1 MAHGTLEPDWSRYA
15 HNRPDRGDDWRRQK
29 PGEGAA
35 WARVLMGE
43 VVQDVASRVVRAS
56 IPYGYGYG
64 NRPGLRGSFTSD
76 GYGVEHTYPEYKPMS
91 DPLLAPAKTSFGIPG
106 SSVSAEADFVKA
118 NRGWELA
125 DGYMLLTGRTG
136 RPVGRPRKRNEDPV
150 AARAAL
156 EAALHP
162 LTIDEARAT
171 PRRGN
176 LSTESLRK
184 LRVVNAAIARTA
196 EVHDHEILAE
206 IIGLSASAVGRVYR
220 RA

>member
-1 MAHGTLEPDWSRYA
+1 VSTVEPDWTRYA

-35 WARVLMGE
+35 WARILMGE
-43 VVQDVASRVVRAS
+43 VVQDVATRDVRAS

-64 NRPGLRGSFTSD
+64 NRSGRGPFTTD
-76 GYGVEHTYPEYKPMS
+76 GYGVEDQPPLYRAS
-91 DPLLAPAKTSFGIPG
+91 DDRALLTSRQTSFGLPG
-106 SSVSAEADFVKA
+106 STISAEKDYLKA
-118 NRGWELA
+118 SGGWLLA
-125 DGYMLLTGRTG
+125 DGYSMKAGRTG
-136 RPVGRPRKRNEDPV
+136 RPVGRPRLRNDDSV

-162 LTIDEARAT
+162 LTLGEARAT

-184 LRVVNAAIARTA
+184 LRIVNAAIARTA
-196 EVHDHEILAE
+196 QEYRHE
-206 IIGLSASAVGRVYR
+206 IIGEVIGISASAVGRVYR